1 MLFMFILHTLLNF
14 DVGHLWDFIGDVMRY
29 VAETA
34 AK

>member
-14 DVGHLWDFIGDVMRY
+14 DVGHLWGFIGHVMRR
-29 VAETA
+29 VAEKA